1 MELENLLY
9 FLGMIASVG
18 SGWLGYGST
27 FKVIRLSDS
36 CKFSKLIRL
45 FMWID
50 DPTRWG
56 VTFWTQEFGIENS
69 KLFVFY

>member
-1 MELENLLY
+1 M
-9 FLGMIASVG
+9 
-18 SGWLGYGST
+18 
-27 FKVIRLSDS
+27 
-36 CKFSKLIRL
+36 RL

-69 KLFVFY
+69 KLFVFIKIRLSQPREHYCVQKA